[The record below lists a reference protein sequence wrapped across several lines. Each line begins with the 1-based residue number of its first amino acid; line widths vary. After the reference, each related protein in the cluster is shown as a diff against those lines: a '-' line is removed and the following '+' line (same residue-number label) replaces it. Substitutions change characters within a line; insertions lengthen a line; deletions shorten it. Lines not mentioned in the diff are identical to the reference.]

1 MSRKLKAEEKE
12 FLEKIAAYLPYDLK
26 MWDVD
31 DKHQLSVVFGYSTAS
46 KEELLVETILE
57 DNEYY
62 KPILKPISDLPYT
75 FCKDYD
81 LQREKVKSY
90 IKSGRLT
97 LKQYNYLIKNHYDVH
112 DLIGQGKAVN
122 INDLK

>member
-46 KEELLVETILE
+46 KEELLVETILRV
-57 DNEYY
+57 
-62 KPILKPISDLPYT
+62 L
-75 FCKDYD
+75 
-81 LQREKVKSY
+81 
-90 IKSGRLT
+90 
-97 LKQYNYLIKNHYDVH
+97 
-112 DLIGQGKAVN
+112 
-122 INDLK
+122 